1 MIVVRSLLFG
11 LSLLL
16 VIPALTRGDSL
27 PQSIGALRLEQLQ
40 VGEEARQE
48 IDRLHGKHLNFRKGC
63 VGTYVGGDRK
73 AKVWVSEYDS
83 EVGAA
88 KANERMAQKIQ
99 AMEGNGFW
107 HFREISISEMPVNFV
122 MGQGQAHYFF
132 QKGKKVIWLAV
143 APSEARETIT
153 DLMDQVP

>member
-1 MIVVRSLLFG
+1 MTVFRSLLFG

-27 PQSIGALRLEQLQ
+27 PQSIGSLRLEQLQ

-63 VGTYVGGDRK
+63 VGTYVGGDTK

-83 EVGAA
+83 EVEAA
-88 KANERMAQKIQ
+88 KANERMAQEIQ

-107 HFREISISEMPVNFV
+107 HFREISISEMSVNFV

-132 QKGKKVIWLAV
+132 QKGKRVIWLTV
-143 APSEARETIT
+143 DPSEASETVT
-153 DLMDQVP
+153 DLIDQVP